1 MSKMTQTDAKTMSS
15 TSLKHFT
22 CSKLKFSYGYCPHNL
37 NIISESN
44 SVRNT
49 RKKFFFS
56 DKAIFMSLLE
66 LAKKRKEKK
75 NQQKLK
81 KELQYLSVNYS

>member
-1 MSKMTQTDAKTMSS
+1 
-15 TSLKHFT
+15 
-22 CSKLKFSYGYCPHNL
+22 
-37 NIISESN
+37 
-44 SVRNT
+44 
-49 RKKFFFS
+49 
-56 DKAIFMSLLE
+56 MSLLE